1 MKRQSFDV
9 DMDDESKA
17 RCLTLRSLFQEVYKV
32 LGKGYPEGVYQRGI
46 AVELQNKNIPFDLEV
61 TMSIPYKG
69 HVVGQVRADVILRN
83 DLPVVIETKATASAL
98 KPEERWQLSR
108 YMKILD
114 IPLGVLIN
122 FPQVSTANDIQIDF
136 LVSIDD
142 MIYSINIDTNEVTE
156 LS

>member
-1 MKRQSFDV
+1 MKRSKLEV
-9 DMDDESKA
+9 EMDDESKA

-61 TMSIPYKG
+61 TMAIPYKG
-69 HVVGQVRADVILRN
+69 HVVGQVRADVLLRDN
-83 DLPVVIETKATASAL
+83 LPVVIETKATASGL

-114 IPLGVLIN
+114 IPLGVLVN
-122 FPQVSTANDIQIDF
+122 FPQVTTANDIQIDF
-136 LVSIDD
+136 LVTLDD
-142 MIYSINIDTNEVTE
+142 TIYSINIDSNELTE
-156 LS
+156 I